1 VVALLETEA
10 LVTRASDR
18 VITRVLWADLIRRWT
33 QDYAFAKANTVK
45 TYLEPRGL
53 PALLEKLK
61 QTDLKY
67 AVTGSMAASSRVPIT
82 VPRLMTLY
90 VGNMQQAETALGL
103 RAAERGANVVLAEPF
118 DPVVF
123 EQLRKVDDVWH
134 AALSQVAVDVLTGP
148 GRSPSEGEALLQW
161 MMDHEDEW
169 RKDRPWKKI

>member
-1 VVALLETEA
+1 
-10 LVTRASDR
+10 
-18 VITRVLWADLIRRWT
+18 
-33 QDYAFAKANTVK
+33 
-45 TYLEPRGL
+45 
-53 PALLEKLK
+53 
-61 QTDLKY
+61 
-67 AVTGSMAASSRVPIT
+67 MAASSRVPIT

-134 AALSQVAVDVLTGP
+134 AALSQVAVDLLTGP

-161 MMDHEDEW
+161 MMDHEEEW